1 MMDKNQIKPLI
12 AKYLEGSASAEE
24 AAVVETWYNTYQEG
38 ADPELTDVTIAEAT
52 LRIQDRLNI
61 EQQVTKTSLWPRIA
75 AAAAIVLVVGA
86 GVFYFQSNNKAK
98 TEQVVVNAVKDI
110 SSGKQGATLTL
121 ANGKKI
127 VLSGASKGEIASEAG
142 VSISMAQGGQL
153 IYEIK
158 DQAKRDRY
166 AINTLSTARGE
177 TYQVHLPD
185 GTLVWLNAGSTLKY
199 PASFNASKERNIEL
213 TGEAYFEV
221 AKDKM
226 HPFKVKSPGQEI
238 EVLGTHFNMNA
249 YADEA
254 SVKTTLLEGS
264 VKVLSGSS
272 STIIEPGQQ
281 ASSKGQKISVDEV
294 NVNTVIDWKNGL
306 FRFKNEALP
315 SILRKVARWY
325 DVEISYQLDVK
336 NMPTF
341 SGAVARTENV
351 SAILKMLEETSDV
364 KFSIEGKTIIVR

>member
-1 MMDKNQIKPLI
+1 MDKNQIRLLI

-61 EQQVTKTSLWPRIA
+61 EQVKKVSLWPRIA
-75 AAAAIVLVVGA
+75 AAAAIILVAGA
-86 GVFYFQSNNKAK
+86 GLFYFQSKNKVK
-98 TEQVVVNAVKDI
+98 TEQVVANLVKDI
-110 SSGKQGATLTL
+110 PSGKQGATLTL

-127 VLSGASKGEIASEAG
+127 VLSDSSEGEIASEAG

-158 DQAKRDRY
+158 DQAKQDRY

-185 GTLVWLNAGSTLKY
+185 GSLVWLNAGSTLKY
-199 PASFNASKERNIEL
+199 PASFAASKERNIEL

-221 AKDKM
+221 AKDKT

-264 VKVLSGSS
+264 VKVVSGSS
-272 STIIEPGQQ
+272 STVIEPGQQ
-281 ASSKGQKISVDEV
+281 ASSKGQKISVDQV
-294 NVNTVIDWKNGL
+294 NVNTVVDWKNGL

-325 DVEISYQLDVK
+325 DVEISYQLDAK

-364 KFSIEGKTIIVR
+364 KFSIDGKTIIVR